1 MRKEK
6 SKNALIVSV
15 LSLMLCISMFIS
27 TTFAWFTDSVSTVS
41 NKMVAGSLQVDLEL
55 LEKDGSWTSI
65 KESGKPIFDYDKW
78 EPSYTDVKILRVVN
92 KGTLALKWVAKFV
105 ADNELSDLAK
115 VIDVYVSHD
124 ITSYPS
130 HRIDLKD
137 WERIGTIAEFVNK
150 IGETANGNLIADD
163 AACLGIAFKMQETAG
178 NEYQGMSLGE
188 FDIQIFATQYTHE
201 EDSFDNTYDAEADS
215 PLTQSVYFRSLR
227 GALHTVTGGTISDSS
242 SDCGEQDASAS
253 VKWENGQ
260 YVVTLLDAITENAS
274 LEVTENLTLD
284 LNGNSVT
291 FTGTDVGFLIPQG
304 SDAIFRVD
312 GQVSGS
318 SISIS
323 GDARSTAIQI
333 NAGTCIITGGTYTS
347 NAQNAGTEG
356 NPNPCID
363 VKGNA
368 VLKIFGATIA
378 AADTDKGTP
387 CGIYVAENSY
397 LSGVNCDILAAAPY
411 GLGVHGVHNL
421 GNAVI
426 SDSSMKG
433 YAHYTANKAGTTY
446 ASHSR
451 GVYNS
456 GEMTVVDCYVIGTH
470 SGITS
475 VGTLFVDGGT
485 YESYGHGG
493 IYFGGSNTT
502 SYIKDAT
509 VRWSQMPDG
518 YFDDG
523 VAGTNK
529 AGMYIG
535 GASKRNIVVYADNCQ
550 FDAPSQSIVI
560 RGTSG
565 EQNDVLY
572 ISNSTINTSA
582 KIRIDANN
590 QLCIGH
596 GNNFTAQHTRSRT
609 SVKGTVETT
618 DVNYRAIIDAAFQAN
633 KDHS

>member
-6 SKNALIVSV
+6 CKNALIMSA
-15 LSLMLCISMFIS
+15 LSLVLCVSMFIS
-27 TTFAWFTDSVSTVS
+27 TTFAWFTDSVNSA
-41 NKMVAGSLQVDLEL
+41 NNRIVAGSLQVDLEL
-55 LEKDGSWTSI
+55 LERDGSWTSI

-78 EPSYTDVKILRVVN
+78 EPGYTDVKILRVVN
-92 KGTLALKWVAKFV
+92 KGTLALKWIAKFV
-105 ADNELSDLAK
+105 ADNKLSDLSK
-115 VIDVYVSHD
+115 VIDVYVGHD
-124 ITSYPS
+124 VTAYPADRGNLS
-130 HRIDLKD
+130 A
-137 WERIGTIAEFVNK
+137 WEKIGTVSEFVNK
-150 IGETANGNLIADD
+150 IGETANGNLKAGE
-163 AACLGIAFKMQETAG
+163 AAYLGIAFTMQKSAG
-178 NEYQGMSLGE
+178 NEYQGMELGE
-188 FDIQIFATQYTHE
+188 FDIQIFATQHTHE
-201 EDSFDNTYDAEADS
+201 KDSFDNTYDAEAES
-215 PLTQSVYFRSLR
+215 PLTQSIYFRSLR
-227 GALHTVTGGTISDSS
+227 SALNTVTDGTISDTSG
-242 SDCGEQDASAS
+242 DCTEKDAGVC

-260 YVVTLLDAITENAS
+260 YVVTLMDAITENA
-274 LEVTENLTLD
+274 LIEVSENLTLD
-284 LNGNSVT
+284 LNGNSIA

-304 SDAIFRVD
+304 EDIVFRVD

-323 GDARSTAIQI
+323 GGDCSTAIQI
-333 NAGTCIITGGTYTS
+333 NSGTCIITGGTYTS
-347 NAQNAGTEG
+347 NAQNAGTESS
-356 NPNPCID
+356 PNPCIE

-368 VLKIFGATIA
+368 ALEICGATVTA
-378 AADTDKGTP
+378 SDADKGTP

-565 EQNDVLY
+565 EQNDVLH